1 VALRVEFEDTE
12 TGNIIVY
19 VRRRKRFYPV
29 LQEKKTRVY
38 VKWLKGITVRVVG
51 TVDYEGR
58 KKNPIYIDSVIYTT
72 VKRETTMYMI
82 NEARLRDFFNDLIKR
97 MKNILAYLISRE
109 FNPSIGGYLLK
120 FGVEYSSKMTPY
132 YYNRARVLIIWG
144 RDETVHEGIG
154 RTKEFEVEL

>member
-1 VALRVEFEDTE
+1 MALRVEFEDTE
-12 TGNIIVY
+12 TGNIIVF

-29 LQEKKTRVY
+29 LQDKKTRVY

-82 NEARLRDFFNDLIKR
+82 NEARLRDFFDEVERKLEKTLTDI
-97 MKNILAYLISRE
+97 ITRE
-109 FNPSIGGYLLK
+109 FNYKVSGYLLQL
-120 FGVEYSSKMTPY
+120 GTEYSSEITTY
-132 YYNRARVLIIWG
+132 YYNKAKVIVVWG
-144 RDETVHEGIG
+144 RDDSVHEGIG
-154 RTKEFEVEL
+154 KVKEFEVEL